1 MEIALNLDRQEK
13 ELMAEMGTE
22 TPEYQKFSREG
33 SINVGL
39 SGDFSANV
47 LQEALDKVWNL
58 KCEDTRRSDLKSVVE
73 AAPTA
78 EQGYLCHLEDHWIA
92 LRRLES
98 DGSWWNLNSLEDAP
112 THLSPL
118 YLGVFLKQLQLEGWT
133 LYVVRGEYPQTPL
146 NHSASSWRFVG
157 DASSSPTAKPGAID
171 NDEEQFQKELE
182 AAIAASMGGTENTT
196 HQTQPSAPQA
206 PATPPNEED
215 IEDEE
220 LRLAI
225 LLSKQDN

>member
-1 MEIALNLDRQEK
+1 M
-13 ELMAEMGTE
+13 
-22 TPEYQKFSREG
+22 
-33 SINVGL
+33 

-47 LQEALDKVWNL
+47 LQEALDKVWTL
-58 KCEDTRRSDLKSVVE
+58 KCEDTRRSDLKSEIE
-73 AAPTA
+73 AAPA
-78 EQGYLCHLEDHWIA
+78 EEQGYLCHLEDHWIA

-133 LYVVRGEYPQTPL
+133 LYVVRGQYPQTPL
-146 NHSASSWRFVG
+146 NHSSSSWRFVQ
-157 DASSSPTAKPGAID
+157 DSSSGGGGSSSGYQAPAID
-171 NDEEQFQKELE
+171 NDEERFQREIE
-182 AAIAASMGGTENTT
+182 AAIAASMGQEDTKSQTIPQGPSTTDNTST
-196 HQTQPSAPQA
+196 GSNHPNDAN
-206 PATPPNEED
+206 PATADPTGDVEMDE
-215 IEDEE
+215 EDEE